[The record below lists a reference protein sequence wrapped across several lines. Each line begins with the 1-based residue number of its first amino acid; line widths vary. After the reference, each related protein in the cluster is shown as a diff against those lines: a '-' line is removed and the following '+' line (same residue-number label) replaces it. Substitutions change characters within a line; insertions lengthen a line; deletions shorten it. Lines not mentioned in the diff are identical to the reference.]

1 MHCVWSFGGQHEKQ
15 ATNEAAIMVKLL
27 LCGQV
32 NGQWGVVFER
42 AQKLNAAAKGAPF
55 QLLLCVGG
63 AFPFPSEY
71 LDGSKRVSIPTYF
84 IAGHEDTAAGGDEG
98 WRQDPQQ
105 QALFDKLAGAVD
117 ADAPV
122 QVAENLFFLGK
133 QGIATVRTLFLS
145 SGGTCWC

>member
-1 MHCVWSFGGQHEKQ
+1 
-15 ATNEAAIMVKLL
+15 MVKLL

-42 AQKLNAAAKGAPF
+42 AQKLNAASKGAPF

-63 AFPFPSEY
+63 VFPFPSEY
-71 LDGSKRVSIPTYF
+71 LDGSKRVPLPTYF
-84 IAGHEDTAAGGDEG
+84 ITSDEDTTGAADGG

-105 QALFDKLAGAVD
+105 QALYEKLMSAAD

-133 QGIATVRTLFLS
+133 QGVATVCWS
-145 SGGTCWC
+145 SFFWSLCKLIGWL